1 MELSALTVIDV
12 AQATAITN
20 TAYANF
26 PLSFVNNHVIRASVM
41 TESFYWHYH
50 PNSDETFL
58 VTEGC
63 LLIDLEGK
71 TVELNAGQLFTIPQ
85 NIIHRTRPQGERS
98 VNITF
103 ERVDMET
110 VRVER

>member
-1 MELSALTVIDV
+1 MNPSPLTVVNLKQETTTDV
-12 AQATAITN
+12 A
-20 TAYANF
+20 YKNF
-26 PLSFVNNHVIRASVM
+26 PVSLINDHVIRAGIM

-63 LLIDLEGK
+63 LLIDLENR
-71 TVELNAGQLFTIPQ
+71 TIELYPGELFSIPK
-85 NIIHRTRPQGERS
+85 NVIHRTRPKGERS

-103 ERVDMET
+103 ELAAMET
-110 VRVER
+110 VKVEL